1 MNVPRLEA
9 LWGRAHLFVLCLSS
23 AWRHGD
29 LVHDSSAHRHYAVQ
43 TVEITG
49 PDSEL
54 TYSGINQESVKPRS
68 VQSGVR
74 SESKS

>member
-1 MNVPRLEA
+1 MYLD
-9 LWGRAHLFVLCLSS
+9 WKLFGAGPISLFC
-23 AWRHGD
+23 D

-74 SESKS
+74 SESKF